1 MKQTE
6 RPMWKKSML
15 ANLNLDAV
23 RSDLY
28 DMADNGDMYGYS
40 GGDEGYYQEYK
51 EFFDELSCG
60 AYHLLEAMEG
70 DLYAEDNWDIIS
82 VGLLG
87 YQQEVWG
94 YDSAEADYHHMLSPF
109 MEDWAVEEA
118 VARLK
123 RLTKDDLID
132 QFRQVMVA
140 LLSYF
145 DIKASHDC
153 LTSIVQELDER
164 GAIFARKNDE
174 INRLYEDLTG
184 KNGDA
189 FDALIENL
197 PPRMWVE

>member
-15 ANLNLDAV
+15 ADLNLDAV

-51 EFFDELSCG
+51 EC
-60 AYHLLEAMEG
+60 
-70 DLYAEDNWDIIS
+70 
-82 VGLLG
+82 